1 MKTVQS
7 VYTVKLK
14 VKKEEL
20 IEGKWLPYQVVSQK
34 LQDYETKNNLAYKS
48 LRAKLYNSRTCN
60 KYNMDEKYGLP
71 CVNIEEPMKGTASL
85 QLIFEKE

>member
-7 VYTVKLK
+7 VYTVNLK
-14 VKKEEL
+14 VTNEEL
-20 IEGKWLPYQVVSQK
+20 IEGKWLPYQAVSQK
-34 LQDYETKNNLAYKS
+34 LRDYEVEHNLGYKS

-60 KYNMDEKYGLP
+60 KYNIAEKYGLP

-85 QLIFEKE
+85 QLTFEKE